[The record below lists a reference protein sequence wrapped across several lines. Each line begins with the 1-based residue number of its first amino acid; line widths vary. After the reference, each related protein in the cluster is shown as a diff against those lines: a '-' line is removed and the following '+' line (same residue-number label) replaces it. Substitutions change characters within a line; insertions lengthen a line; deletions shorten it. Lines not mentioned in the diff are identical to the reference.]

1 MRHRPIIRRHATQ
14 QGFSLMEVL
23 VSIVVLSF
31 GLLGMVGMQAAAL
44 QSNRE
49 AKLQSLAAGYAKEL
63 AEMMRG
69 NSEVGVL
76 NNTSNLYLGD
86 FTRPS
91 SGLPRVVSS
100 ENCYLTSGGLGRC
113 QSATGAAS
121 RLGNLTCSGSFASMP
136 MPCRVARW
144 ELNDLLDRLE
154 RDLPGS
160 RVRVCFDETPYDASG
175 QPEWGCSDSGTN
187 AVIKIGWTRRSTNS
201 SLTGDLAFERAIAP
215 SMVVSVTPG
224 RPNS

>member
-1 MRHRPIIRRHATQ
+1 
-14 QGFSLMEVL
+14 MEVL

-69 NSEVGVL
+69 NSEIGVL
-76 NNTSNLYLGD
+76 NNASNLYLGN
-86 FTRPS
+86 FTRPT

-100 ENCYLTSGGLGRC
+100 ENCYLTSAGAGLC
-113 QSATGAAS
+113 ESAVNAAS
-121 RLGNLTCSGSFASMP
+121 RIGPINCTTGTFASLP
-136 MPCRVARW
+136 TPCRVARW

-160 RVRVCFDETPYDASG
+160 RVRVCFDETPYDANG
-175 QPEWGCSDSGTN
+175 RPEWACSDSGTN
-187 AVIKIGWTRRSTNS
+187 AVIKIGWTRRSTNT
-201 SLTGDLAFERAIAP
+201 SLTNELAFESADTAP
-215 SMVVSVTPG
+215 SMIVSVTPG